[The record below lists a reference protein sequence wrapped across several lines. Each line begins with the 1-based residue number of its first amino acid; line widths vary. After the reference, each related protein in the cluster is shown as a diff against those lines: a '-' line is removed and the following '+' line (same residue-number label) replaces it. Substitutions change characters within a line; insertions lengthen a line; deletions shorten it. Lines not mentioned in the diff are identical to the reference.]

1 MGEFTKKIK
10 KKTQIFDILLQ
21 LARIPIL
28 IPEVLKPVNPNGNQS
43 WIFTGRTDVEA
54 EVPVLWPPDAKS
66 QLTGKEPD
74 VGKDR
79 KEGGGREGD
88 G

>member
-28 IPEVLKPVNPNGNQS
+28 IPEVLKPVNPKGNQS
-43 WIFTGRTDVEA
+43 
-54 EVPVLWPPDAKS
+54 
-66 QLTGKEPD
+66 
-74 VGKDR
+74 
-79 KEGGGREGD
+79 
-88 G
+88 